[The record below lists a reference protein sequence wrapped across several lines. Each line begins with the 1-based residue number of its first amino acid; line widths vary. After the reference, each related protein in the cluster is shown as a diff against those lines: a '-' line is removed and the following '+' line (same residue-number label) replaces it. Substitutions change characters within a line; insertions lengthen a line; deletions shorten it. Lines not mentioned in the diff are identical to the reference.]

1 VPLTGEA
8 VGKNIKAA
16 AFVPS
21 RWETVDPHEAEEQA
35 MTTSKWEMLERENKS
50 YKNCKRQL
58 NSFNRELQSI
68 KVRLKQITNEKDLLE
83 EENRKIKLDLE
94 NSDEYHDKTMRNM
107 ERRFS
112 MKLMLLSKYETETNR
127 DPNSSV

>member
-1 VPLTGEA
+1 MPLTGEA

-50 YKNCKRQL
+50 YNSESVDQDSPDDDINETRYCKVI
-58 NSFNRELQSI
+58 S
-68 KVRLKQITNEKDLLE
+68 T
-83 EENRKIKLDLE
+83 
-94 NSDEYHDKTMRNM
+94 YY
-107 ERRFS
+107 
-112 MKLMLLSKYETETNR
+112 MLL
-127 DPNSSV
+127 

>member
-50 YKNCKRQL
+50 YNSESVDQDSPDDDFNETRYTKSLVPIIDYCDQRFINCTLYTYK
-58 NSFNRELQSI
+58 
-68 KVRLKQITNEKDLLE
+68 K
-83 EENRKIKLDLE
+83 
-94 NSDEYHDKTMRNM
+94 
-107 ERRFS
+107 
-112 MKLMLLSKYETETNR
+112 
-127 DPNSSV
+127 

>member
-21 RWETVDPHEAEEQA
+21 KWETVDPHEAEEQA

-50 YKNCKRQL
+50 HNNESVNQDL
-58 NSFNRELQSI
+58 PDDFNETRYFKIISTYY
-68 KVRLKQITNEKDLLE
+68 RLL
-83 EENRKIKLDLE
+83 
-94 NSDEYHDKTMRNM
+94 
-107 ERRFS
+107 
-112 MKLMLLSKYETETNR
+112 
-127 DPNSSV
+127 